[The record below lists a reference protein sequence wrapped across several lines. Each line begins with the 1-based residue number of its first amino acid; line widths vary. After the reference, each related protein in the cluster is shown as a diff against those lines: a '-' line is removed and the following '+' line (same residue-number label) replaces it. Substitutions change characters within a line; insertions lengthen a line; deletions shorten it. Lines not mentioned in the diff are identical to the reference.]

1 MKKRIV
7 LVLLLCFTLQ
17 GCYATYKGAVIKTDN
32 TFYAKVSKKEN
43 KQKLKIIITTENPIQ
58 FSAILNEIA
67 KLFKEHGK

>member
-1 MKKRIV
+1 MKK
-7 LVLLLCFTLQ
+7 LLCLVILCFFLQ

-32 TFYAKVSKKEN
+32 TFYAKVSKKEK